1 MQLETKNPTTSKPP
15 VDPGFLAAQ
24 TAKKN
29 PFADLAALKLSDTI
43 LSSAKETLSKL
54 PVRKPTK
61 QEFFRCHRSDDMSL
75 ITAIY
80 EDKETREVF
89 LIAPEMRGAMLALDQ
104 LTPVKLVLAITRQ
117 NVLIMVPAKLPSD
130 SGSSNGWQES
140 LLLATERAKET
151 WTRTSSDMSLGA
163 YRIWEAVGNLSD
175 PTWPTMS
182 LNEMLALAFKDRV
195 IDSEDHPVFNK
206 LLGRI

>member
-1 MQLETKNPTTSKPP
+1 MQTKTDTTNANPP
-15 VDPGFLAAQ
+15 VDIGILASQA
-24 TAKKN
+24 TKKN
-29 PFADLAALKLSDTI
+29 LFADMAALKLSDTI
-43 LSSAKETLSKL
+43 LSTGAKETLSKL

-80 EDKETREVF
+80 EDKETREFF

-130 SGSSNGWQES
+130 TGSSSGWQES
-140 LLLATERAKET
+140 LLMATERAKET
-151 WTRTSSDMSLGA
+151 WTRTAADMSLGA
-163 YRIWEAVGNLSD
+163 YRVWEAIGNLSD
-175 PTWPTMS
+175 PTWPDMS
-182 LNEMLALAFKDRV
+182 LNEMMALAFRDRV
-195 IDSEDHPVFNK
+195 IDTEDHPVFNK

>member
-1 MQLETKNPTTSKPP
+1 MQIETSTTTTTMPANA
-15 VDPGFLAAQ
+15 GFLASQ
-24 TAKKN
+24 PTKKN

-61 QEFFRCHRSDDMSL
+61 QEFIRCHPAEDMSL
-75 ITAIY
+75 ITAVY
-80 EDKETREVF
+80 EDKESRDYF
-89 LIAPEMRGAMLALDQ
+89 LIAPEMRGAMAELDQ

-130 SGSSNGWQES
+130 SGSSSGWQES
-140 LLLATERAKET
+140 LLLATERAKAK
-151 WTRTSSDMSLGA
+151 WTRTSADMSLGA
-163 YRIWEAVGNLSD
+163 YRIWEATGNLSD
-175 PTWPTMS
+175 PAWPTMS
-182 LNEMLALAFKDRV
+182 LSDMLALAFKDRV

>member
-1 MQLETKNPTTSKPP
+1 MYDNNTATNTKSPI
-15 VDPGFLAAQ
+15 DPGFLAAQ
-24 TAKKN
+24 TTKKN

-61 QEFFRCHRSDDMSL
+61 QEFFRCHPADNMSL

-80 EDKETREVF
+80 EDKESREFF
-89 LIAPEMRGAMLALDQ
+89 LIAPEMRGAMVALDQ

-130 SGSSNGWQES
+130 SGSSSGWQES

-151 WTRTSSDMSLGA
+151 WTRTAADMSLGA
-163 YRIWEAVGNLSD
+163 YRIWEAIGNLSD
-175 PTWPTMS
+175 PTWPNMS
-182 LNEMLALAFKDRV
+182 LNEMLALAFRDRV
-195 IDSEDHPVFNK
+195 IDNEDHPVFNK